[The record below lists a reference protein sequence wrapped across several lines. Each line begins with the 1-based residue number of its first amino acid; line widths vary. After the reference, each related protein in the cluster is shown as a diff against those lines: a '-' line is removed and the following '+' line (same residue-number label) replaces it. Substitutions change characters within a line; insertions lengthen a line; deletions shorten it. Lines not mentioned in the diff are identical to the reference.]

1 MTLEEA
7 KSLKQGS
14 WIHHVSLMNA
24 DGTPVRYKVLSVKT
38 WKRWL
43 ERVELSTRYG
53 LKVFIRWNE
62 AELGEL
68 GVGGRKI
75 LNAHGLLRTLLA
87 TPQAEQ
93 ERSFEGA
100 NTNCL

>member
-38 WKRWL
+38 WKRWP

-68 GVGGRKI
+68 GVGDGR
-75 LNAHGLLRTLLA
+75 
-87 TPQAEQ
+87 
-93 ERSFEGA
+93 F
-100 NTNCL
+100 